1 MGTGFGIIPMLKQR
15 GRAVAPV
22 PSGRPPLRDAFLLG
36 RFMADFGVGSHD
48 VIERILTF
56 ERV

>member
-1 MGTGFGIIPMLKQR
+1 MLKQR